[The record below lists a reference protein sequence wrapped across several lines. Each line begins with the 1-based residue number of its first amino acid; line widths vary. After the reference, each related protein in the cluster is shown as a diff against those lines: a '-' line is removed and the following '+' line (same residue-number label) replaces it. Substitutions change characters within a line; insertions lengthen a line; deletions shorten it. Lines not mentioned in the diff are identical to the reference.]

1 MLYCTDVECDKQ
13 IAANMRENTM
23 TIGIL
28 LADDHPIV
36 SDAVRQLLER
46 ESDLRVLGIA
56 RSARDLLNQVD
67 QISCDFVITDFSM
80 PGVDAVD
87 GIPLVSTLRRKWPH
101 LRIIVLTMISNPG
114 ILQSILDV
122 GADGLIN
129 KSDAMSELVLA
140 IRVISRDQRYV
151 SIASRE
157 LLAKA
162 VAGTMTQSVA
172 LSPREAEVIRL
183 FASGKTVTDIA
194 KHFNRSVKTVST
206 QKLEAMAK
214 LGLRSDLEIYSYARE
229 SGLLS

>member
-1 MLYCTDVECDKQ
+1 
-13 IAANMRENTM
+13 M

-46 ESDLRVLGIA
+46 ESDLRILGVA
-56 RSARDLLNQVD
+56 RSARELVDLAGRT
-67 QISCDFVITDFSM
+67 SCDIVITDFSM
-80 PGVDAVD
+80 PGVDSVD
-87 GIPLVSTLRRKWPH
+87 GLPLIATLRRRWPH
-101 LRIIVLTMISNPG
+101 LGIIVLTMISNPG
-114 ILQSILDV
+114 VLQSILDV
-122 GADGLIN
+122 GANALIN
-129 KSDAMSELVLA
+129 KADAMSELALA

-151 SIASRE
+151 SQATRE
-157 LLAKA
+157 LLARA
-162 VAGTMTQSVA
+162 VAGPATHTVA

-214 LGLRSDLEIYSYARE
+214 LGLKSDLEIYSYARE
-229 SGLLS
+229 NGLLS

>member
-1 MLYCTDVECDKQ
+1 
-13 IAANMRENTM
+13 M

-46 ESDLRVLGIA
+46 ESDLRVVGIA
-56 RSARDLLNQVD
+56 RSARELLDLAAQM
-67 QISCDFVITDFSM
+67 SCDIVVTDFSM
-80 PGVDAVD
+80 PGTDSVD
-87 GIPLVSTLRRKWPH
+87 GIPLIAMLRRRWPH
-101 LRIIVLTMISNPG
+101 IGIIVLTMISNPG
-114 ILQSILDV
+114 VLQSIIDV

-129 KSDAMSELVLA
+129 KSDAMSELALA
-140 IRVISRDQRYV
+140 VRVVTRNQRYI
-151 SIASRE
+151 SQATRD

-162 VAGTMTQSVA
+162 VAGPATQTVS

-194 KHFNRSVKTVST
+194 KHFNRSVKTIST

-214 LGLRSDLEIYSYARE
+214 LGLKSDIEIYSYARE

>member
-1 MLYCTDVECDKQ
+1 
-13 IAANMRENTM
+13 M

-46 ESDLRVLGIA
+46 ESDLRILGVA
-56 RSARDLLNQVD
+56 RSARELVDLAGRT
-67 QISCDFVITDFSM
+67 SCDIVITDFSM
-80 PGVDAVD
+80 PGVDSVD
-87 GIPLVSTLRRKWPH
+87 GLPLIATLRRRWPH
-101 LRIIVLTMISNPG
+101 LGIIVLTMISNPG
-114 ILQSILDV
+114 VLQSILDV
-122 GADGLIN
+122 GANALIN
-129 KSDAMSELVLA
+129 KADAMSELALA

-151 SIASRE
+151 SLATRE
-157 LLAKA
+157 LLARA
-162 VAGTMTQSVA
+162 VAGPATHTVA

-214 LGLRSDLEIYSYARE
+214 LGLKSDLEIYSYARE
-229 SGLLS
+229 NGLLS